1 MCAYLTGL
9 KGDPLTAST
18 MAFATI
24 CLARLLHGFNC
35 RSDLPLIKLPL
46 NYYSLLAF
54 LMGGLL
60 LIWILIS
67 PNFHSFFSI
76 SELTLRQLAMIFIF
90 ATLPS
95 IIIQFYKMIASRHN
109 F

>member
-1 MCAYLTGL
+1 MGL
-9 KGDPLTAST
+9 RNNELTASS
-18 MAFATI
+18 MAFGTL

-35 RSDLPLIKLPL
+35 RSDLPLIKLSL

-76 SELTLRQLAMIFIF
+76 SGLTLRQLAMIFIF